1 MTHHHQLP
9 YLLSD
14 ENIFPDV
21 EYALTDPNGLLAVG
35 GDLSRERLLH
45 AYQEGI
51 FPWYSSSEPIIW
63 WSPDPRAVLYLDD
76 LKISRS
82 LAKSLRNRNFEVWL
96 NRDFESVLNHCA
108 GKRAYAD
115 GTWITDEIQT
125 AYADLHNCGIAHSIS
140 VYQDEKLVG
149 GLYGLSMGKF
159 FFGESMFNKS
169 TDASKVALCYLVNYL
184 KEHDFLMVDC
194 QVPNS
199 HLESLGSINIER
211 KEFIQQLKQWRDWPQ
226 PEAMWQPRVLN
237 DCVSILK
244 SSAPEQ
250 SK

>member
-14 ENIFPDV
+14 EIIFPDV

-51 FPWYSSSEPIIW
+51 FPWYASPEPIIW

-76 LKISRS
+76 IKISRS

-96 NRDFESVLNHCA
+96 NKDFNSVMNHCA
-108 GKRAYAD
+108 GKRDYAD

-125 AYADLHNCGIAHSIS
+125 AYADLHDCGIAHSIS
-140 VYQDEKLVG
+140 VYQDGLLVG
-149 GLYGLSMGKF
+149 GLYGLSLGKF

-184 KEHDFLMVDC
+184 KDHDFLMVDC

-199 HLESLGSINIER
+199 HLKSLGSRNIQR
-211 KEFIQQLKQWRDWPQ
+211 KDFIQQLKQWCDWPQ
-226 PEAMWQPRVLN
+226 PESMWQSKILN
-237 DCVSILK
+237 DCVSVLK
-244 SSAPEQ
+244 APAQ
-250 SK
+250 SQE